1 MGGGSR
7 RRRARDMAVPNS
19 AWQHGIDSKPRK
31 NPLDVPEG
39 IQRVFLLR
47 LRRLTWLRRSCS
59 GQLEETI
66 LRVLD
71 KAIYSTF
78 CDCVE
83 LGVESEARELLNQP
97 A

>member
-1 MGGGSR
+1 
-7 RRRARDMAVPNS
+7 MAVPNS
-19 AWQHGIDSKPRK
+19 AWQPGAGSKTHR

-59 GQLEETI
+59 GQLEETV
-66 LRVLD
+66 LKVLD
-71 KAIYSTF
+71 KAIYSTY

-97 A
+97 PA